1 MTSIPQSK
9 NERTG
14 WRPFLR
20 LVRDTKPNKWL
31 VGFALLLSIFNT
43 LAGLVIPLL
52 TKELVDGFSVSQLSP
67 LQIVG
72 IAGAFLVQAAAG
84 GLAAYLLGRA
94 GQAVVAAIRERLWR
108 KLLMLPVSY
117 FDANRSGETV
127 SRMTNDTTVVRTLIS
142 DHLIASATGLI
153 AIAGSVALMLSLDW
167 RMTVVLLAAV
177 PITMLIMM
185 PLGRTMHKISKGLQN
200 ETARFSGFLNQAVS
214 EIRLVKLSGAEAAE
228 LENGKEGIRSLYRFG
243 LRETRVVAMIGP
255 LMGVVMMAMLVTI
268 VGYGGAR
275 VSNGDLSAGDL
286 VAFILYLVQIV
297 MPVGQITQFIAQL
310 QKARGATERIVETLQ
325 ETEENFDRG
334 RAPTDADLA
343 KPIRLS
349 GVTFAY
355 QPDAPVLHGVDIE
368 IAPGR
373 VTAIVGPSGSG
384 KSTLFALLERFY
396 APTGGVI
403 RIGEEPLEAFSL
415 QGWRSRIGYVSQ
427 ESPVVDGTIRHNIAY
442 GIDRVVS
449 DEELR
454 AAAKMAYA
462 DEFIEALDQGYD
474 TEVGERGVRL
484 SGGQRQRIGIAR
496 ALLRNPSILM
506 LDEATSSL
514 DSNSE
519 KYVQLALDGLM
530 KDRTTVVIAHRLSTV
545 LRADRIVFLE
555 RGVVTGVGPHEELLR
570 THVLYREFAERQ
582 LALEPTADA
591 ERRELEAVPGRSL
604 LP

>member
-1 MTSIPQSK
+1 MTSVPHSK

-14 WRPFLR
+14 WGPFLR

-31 VGFALLLSIFNT
+31 IGFALLLSVFNT

-52 TKELVDGFSVSQLSP
+52 TKELVDGFSMSQLSP

-94 GQAVVAAIRERLWR
+94 GQAVVASIRERLWR
-108 KLLMLPVSY
+108 KLLALPVSY
-117 FDANRSGETV
+117 FDDNRSGETV

-142 DHLIASATGLI
+142 DHLINSATGLI
-153 AIAGSVALMLSLDW
+153 AIVGSVALMLALDW
-167 RMTVVLLAAV
+167 RMTIVLLAAV
-177 PITMLIMM
+177 PITMLVMM
-185 PLGRTMHKISKGLQN
+185 PLGRKMHQISKGLQN
-200 ETARFSGFLNQAVS
+200 ETARFSGMLNQVVS
-214 EIRLVKLSGAEAAE
+214 EIRLVKLSGAESSE
-228 LENGKEGIRSLYRFG
+228 FENGREGIGGLYRFG
-243 LRETRVVAMIGP
+243 LRETRVAATIGP

-297 MPVGQITQFIAQL
+297 MPVGQITQFFAQL

-325 ETEENFDRG
+325 EREEDFDRG
-334 RAPTDADLA
+334 REPADADLA
-343 KPIRLS
+343 KPIRLDRVS
-349 GVTFAY
+349 FAY
-355 QPDAPVLHGVDIE
+355 QPDAPVLKGVDIE

-384 KSTLFALLERFY
+384 KTTLFALLERFY
-396 APTGGVI
+396 SPTDGVV
-403 RIGEEPLEAFSL
+403 RLGDEPLEAFSL
-415 QGWRSRIGYVSQ
+415 HGWRSRIGYVSQ

-442 GIDRVVS
+442 GLDRPVS
-449 DEELR
+449 EEELR
-454 AAAKMAYA
+454 EAARMAYA
-462 DEFIEALDQGYD
+462 DQFIDELERGYD

-496 ALLRNPSILM
+496 ALLRNPAILM

-519 KYVQLALDGLM
+519 KNVQLALDGLM

-555 RGVVTGVGPHEELLR
+555 RGVVTGVGRHEELLAS
-570 THVLYREFAERQ
+570 HALYREFAERQ
-582 LALEPTADA
+582 LGLEPAAPEAPT
-591 ERRELEAVPGRSL
+591 RELESVARKER
-604 LP
+604 